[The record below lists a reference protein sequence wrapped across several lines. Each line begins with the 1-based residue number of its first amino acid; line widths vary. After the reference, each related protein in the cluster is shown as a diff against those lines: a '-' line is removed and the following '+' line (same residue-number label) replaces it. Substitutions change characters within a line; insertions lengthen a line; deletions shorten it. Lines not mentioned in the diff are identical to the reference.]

1 MAKLLKF
8 LKIID
13 DNLVKILLIG
23 FIFLVPLWPK
33 LPIKMINYTYISI
46 RFDDIYLAL
55 MTAVFFIQMIR
66 RKVNINKTFF
76 ILFSIFWL
84 AVFISCFWGIKIGE
98 TIIIPHLGLLH
109 SLRRVEYMIVFF
121 IAASVVKTKK
131 DFFQLTNFY
140 FFAVLLVVLYSL
152 GQKFLNFPAV
162 QTMNPEYAKGY
173 LLYLTPE
180 ARISGTFAGHYDL
193 AAYLVFAIPL
203 ILGFYFFSNK
213 KNYLYLFILSLVI
226 LVYTS
231 SRISFVAYVFAA
243 GAFLI
248 YIRKY
253 LFTIFVA
260 ILTVVLMLTTGA
272 LTQRFL
278 KTFQVRRILVDEK
291 TGAVYVGQT
300 ITTKELPAGTFYVR
314 LKDQTS
320 NINLDAFKNQVI
332 QEKINEAT
340 KSGTVLSKKEKEDLI
355 ATFSANIKPVNT
367 VVSDI
372 SFATRLQIEWPRAI
386 NAFKKNPLLGTG
398 PSSITEATD
407 NDYLRWLGETGLL
420 GTLIFLN
427 ILFIILKNIW
437 DRLKNF
443 SPQEKLISYGFIF
456 GLLGLLVNAS
466 YIDVFEASKVAYTFW
481 TIAGIFIGYSS
492 LNQISKI
499 KYQNDNV
506 KIKKK

>member
-1 MAKLLKF
+1 
-8 LKIID
+8 
-13 DNLVKILLIG
+13 
-23 FIFLVPLWPK
+23 
-33 LPIKMINYTYISI
+33 
-46 RFDDIYLAL
+46 
-55 MTAVFFIQMIR
+55 
-66 RKVNINKTFF
+66 
-76 ILFSIFWL
+76 
-84 AVFISCFWGIKIGE
+84 
-98 TIIIPHLGLLH
+98 
-109 SLRRVEYMIVFF
+109 
-121 IAASVVKTKK
+121 
-131 DFFQLTNFY
+131 
-140 FFAVLLVVLYSL
+140 
-152 GQKFLNFPAV
+152 
-162 QTMNPEYAKGY
+162 
-173 LLYLTPE
+173 
-180 ARISGTFAGHYDL
+180 
-193 AAYLVFAIPL
+193 
-203 ILGFYFFSNK
+203 
-213 KNYLYLFILSLVI
+213 
-226 LVYTS
+226 
-231 SRISFVAYVFAA
+231 
-243 GAFLI
+243 
-248 YIRKY
+248 
-253 LFTIFVA
+253 
-260 ILTVVLMLTTGA
+260 MLTTGA

-300 ITTKELPAGTFYVR
+300 ITTKELPAGSFYVR
-314 LKDQTS
+314 LNDQTS

-340 KSGTVLSKKEKEDLI
+340 KSGTVLTKKEKEDLI

-499 KYQNDNV
+499 KYQSDNV